1 MQALISAFEAHL
13 RSERLDASPENR
25 EWELDP
31 PEDLLSA
38 ARMVLR
44 LDRRLVY
51 VCVCVLCGGVCVCLS
66 VCLSVCL
73 QSEQKRS

>member
-13 RSERLDASPENR
+13 RSERLSAGPENR
-25 EWELDP
+25 EWGIDP

-44 LDRRLVY
+44 LDSRLV
-51 VCVCVLCGGVCVCLS
+51 CVRVWWS

-73 QSEQKRS
+73 FVCLQSKQKRS